1 VAPTFWVADTYFW
14 FGIEFV
20 LLDAIFG
27 EKIGTDNGLK
37 FALYGFT
44 YVWNWLL

>member
-1 VAPTFWVADTYFW
+1 VAPTFWVVYTYVW
-14 FGIEFV
+14 FGIGFG

-37 FALYGFT
+37 FALYGLT
-44 YVWNWLL
+44 YVGNWLL